1 MTMDRMLTTRN
12 PKTIKGEKKGY
23 ATAILHLAPANR
35 SGHNVCPFATDG
47 CKSSCLN
54 RAGRGGIDCA
64 DGSNRI
70 QDARIRRTRLL
81 FSDRDAFF
89 ADLRKDIKAFIRR
102 CDRQGLTPCVRLNG
116 TSDLPVETWGTMQEF
131 PAVQFYDYC
140 KSPRRMKD
148 YLDGKMPSNYFLVFS
163 RSEHN
168 DGVCSNLLK
177 RGANVAVVFD
187 TRRGKPLPATYRG
200 RRVIDGDLSDL
211 RFLDPKGVVVGL
223 RFKHLR
229 RDDSS
234 HNGFIVKVNL
244 T

>member
-1 MTMDRMLTTRN
+1 MTMDRMLTTHN
-12 PKTIKGEKKGY
+12 PKTIKGEKKGF

-81 FSDRDAFF
+81 FSDRAAFF

-116 TSDLPVETWGTMQEF
+116 TSDLPVETWGIIQNF
-131 PAVQFYDYC
+131 ANVQFYDYC
-140 KSPRRMKD
+140 KSPRRMQD
-148 YLDGKMPSNYFLVFS
+148 YLDGKMPSNYFLTFS
-163 RSEHN
+163 RSECN
-168 DGVCSNLLK
+168 DAVCNDLLK

-187 TRRGKPLPATYRG
+187 TRRGKPLPDMYRG
-200 RRVIDGDLSDL
+200 HRVIDGDLSDL
-211 RFLDPKGVVVGL
+211 RFLDPRGVVVGL